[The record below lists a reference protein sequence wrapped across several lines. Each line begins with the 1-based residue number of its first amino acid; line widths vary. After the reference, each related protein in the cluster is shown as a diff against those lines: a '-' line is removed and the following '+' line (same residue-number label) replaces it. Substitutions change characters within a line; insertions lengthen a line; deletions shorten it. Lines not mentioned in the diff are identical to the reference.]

1 MVKEFKCMLAH
12 PVGKKEWDKNSY
24 VQPKLDGVRCYI
36 TKDGAFSRTHKEWKN
51 IGHILAELKPL
62 FETYPDIILDGELY
76 NHNYK
81 DNFNKIISLVRQS
94 KPTDDQTL
102 IQFHN
107 YDMYDANDP
116 SKSFIDRNSFIKE
129 QHKIHEFDY
138 CYEVTTKIV
147 RTLKQAKE
155 NNKIFLKQGY
165 EGSILRNNNKYEQKR
180 SYNLQ
185 KLKDFSD
192 TEAVIINWVE
202 GKGKRDGTIGKFIAK
217 DEHGV
222 VFGMP
227 VMAKMSVL
235 KEMYDIVEWYMGKT
249 ATFTY
254 FQKTPAGSYRHPLFK
269 CIRNYE

>member
-1 MVKEFKCMLAH
+1 MEFKCMLAH
-12 PVGKKEWDKNSY
+12 PVSNKELKGLNFL
-24 VQPKLDGVRCYI
+24 QPKLDGVRCYI
-36 TKDGAFSRTHKEWKN
+36 TKDGAFSRNHKPWRN
-51 IGHILAELKPL
+51 IGHILNELKP
-62 FETYPDIILDGELY
+62 FFDAYPNVILDGELY
-76 NHNYK
+76 NHELK

-94 KPTDDQTL
+94 QPTEAQIL

-107 YDMYDANDP
+107 YDIFTPDDPEMSFRYRNDFL
-116 SKSFIDRNSFIKE
+116 KNIHKE
-129 QHKIHEFDY
+129 YEFDY
-138 CYEVTTKIV
+138 CYEVETRVVTTQGQCKL
-147 RTLKQAKE
+147 RNEANL
-155 NNKIFLKQGY
+155 NKGY
-165 EGSILRNNNKYEQKR
+165 EGSILRNNGKYEQKR
-180 SYNLQ
+180 SKNLQ

-192 TEAVIINWVE
+192 TEATIINWVE

-217 DEHGV
+217 DEFGI

-269 CIRNYE
+269 CIRSYE